1 MRTRI
6 QTPRPATGV
15 TGRVAAIVVAVLGLL
30 LSSIAAASADT
41 STDRGADSGQADRT
55 DRPAVSKAKPAT
67 AKAAQTLTW
76 TADNSTT
83 AYKEAPTEAEAGP
96 TTIVFENSKATGNT
110 SGMQHTLT
118 FDTATDGYNHDVDV
132 DILAT
137 PTDENNGKWSVD
149 VVLTEG
155 TYRFYCTIPGHGQMQ
170 GELVVKGGGDPGE
183 DETPP
188 KTNAKIEGEKNGDGA
203 YIGSASISLTAT
215 DEDGGSGVDKIEYQL
230 DDSGWKNYTD
240 PVTVDKVGDHTI
252 GYRATDKAGNTSKVQ
267 TDPFTVVED
276 DGKDT
281 APPEVE
287 VMLHGDTNN
296 DGGYVGSAEVMVE
309 ATDSESGVDKVQ
321 YKLDDGDWQA
331 YKDPVTVDE
340 VGEHTVRARATDKAG
355 NSSDPV
361 QQKFSVVPGSDDDTE
376 PPTVNAVVQ
385 GNQDADWNYVGQ
397 VTLKLTAKDDGSGV
411 DKTEYKLDDGDWQTY
426 EEPVKVEDEGDH
438 TVAYRA
444 TDAAGN
450 TSKPGTAT
458 FTIVAES
465 PENPACANPD
475 PSPRVVM
482 GDIGTGV
489 RNREAQGNCT
499 IDDLIHDEARWASHP
514 PFVQHAKSVLRDL
527 REQGI
532 VTQAERN
539 KIFSAAKRSDVGRR

>member
-1 MRTRI
+1 MRTWI

-30 LSSIAAASADT
+30 LSSLAAAGAGT
-41 STDRGADSGQADRT
+41 STAGAADGERA
-55 DRPAVSKAKPAT
+55 DRPAVSEAKPAT

-76 TADNSTT
+76 TADNRTNT
-83 AYKEAPTEAEAGP
+83 YKEAPTEAKAGP
-96 TTIVFENSKATGNT
+96 TTIVFENSEATGNT

-118 FDTATDGYNHDVDV
+118 FDTSTDGYNHDVDV

-155 TYRFYCTIPGHGQMQ
+155 TYRFHCTIPGHGQMQ
-170 GELVVKGGGDPGE
+170 GELVVTGGGGDPG
-183 DETPP
+183 DDTTAP
-188 KTNAKIEGEKNGDGA
+188 KAESKIEGETNGNGA
-203 YIGSASISLTAT
+203 YIGQAKVSVTAT

-230 DDSGWKNYTD
+230 DDTGWKNYKD
-240 PVTVDKVGDHTI
+240 PITVNKAGDHTI

-267 TDPFTVVED
+267 TDPFTVVKD

-296 DGGYVGSAEVMVE
+296 DGAYVGSAEVMVN
-309 ATDSESGVDKVQ
+309 AKDSESGVDKTQ
-321 YKLDDGDWQA
+321 YKLDDGKWQA
-331 YKDPVTVDE
+331 YTDPFKVNKL
-340 VGEHTVRARATDKAG
+340 GEHTVRARATDKAG
-355 NSSDPV
+355 NTSDPV
-361 QQKFSVVPGSDDDTE
+361 QQKFTVVEGPDDDKE
-376 PPTVNAVVQ
+376 PPTVSAAVQ
-385 GNQDADWNYVGQ
+385 GSQDADWNYVGS
-397 VTLKLTAKDDGSGV
+397 VTVKLTAKDAGSGV
-411 DKTEYKLDDGDWQTY
+411 DKTQYKQGDGDWQAY
-426 EEPVKVEDEGDH
+426 EEPVEFEDEGDY

-450 TSKPGTAT
+450 TSKAEQVT
-458 FTIVAES
+458 FTIVSDS
-465 PENPACANPD
+465 PEEPACANPD

-489 RNREAQGNCT
+489 RNRDADGNCT
-499 IDDLIHDEARWASHP
+499 IDDLIHDEARWAKHA
-514 PFVQHAKSVLRDL
+514 PFVQHAKSVLADL

-532 VTQAERN
+532 VTPAERQ
-539 KIFSAAKRSDVGRR
+539 KIFSAAKRSDVGRS